1 MGMKELAA
9 KVAAEHAD
17 IPANKVTA
25 LVRATLK
32 ALHQELTDTTEK
44 TVKLPPLGSFV
55 LVTKAAGED
64 DGEGRRKVH
73 LRLTKPKDEAEAAE
87 GAPEAKNAE
96 KKAAKAASPERV
108 AKKAERQAGKAD
120 KQAARKAAKAQKPA
134 A

>member
-32 ALHQELTDTTEK
+32 ALHQELTDTAEK
-44 TVKLPPLGSFV
+44 TVKLPPLGNFV
-55 LVTKAAGED
+55 VVTKAAGED

-73 LRLTKPKDEAEAAE
+73 LRLSKPKEESAA
-87 GAPEAKNAE
+87 GAPAVKNAE